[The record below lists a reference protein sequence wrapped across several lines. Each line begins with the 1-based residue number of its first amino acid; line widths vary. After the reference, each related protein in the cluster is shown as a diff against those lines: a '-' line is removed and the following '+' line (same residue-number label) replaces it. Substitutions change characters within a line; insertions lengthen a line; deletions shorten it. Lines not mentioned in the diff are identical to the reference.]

1 MAGLVPAIH
10 DLPRSTK
17 NVDARDK
24 PGHDEHK
31 PTVRAMSMTLPHLTD
46 AESFR
51 AFRSAS
57 SQWLPVALDIARGHG
72 LDVGSPHVFPTG
84 TNLVIGLG
92 DRLILKIFPPLLRAQ
107 FVSERASLMQLA
119 SRLHVPIPG
128 IVAEGERDGWPY
140 LVITRLAG
148 ALGSEVWP
156 SLPEDQKE
164 RVLRQIGET
173 IAAVQRVPL
182 GELAQIEPRWD
193 AFMRAQMQGC
203 KARHTRLGLAPK
215 FLAGLDDLLRDAA
228 RLIPMDAPPVIL
240 IGEYIPENFLLACD
254 DGEWS
259 LKGLFDFGD
268 VLAGWRD
275 YDLLGPS
282 AFMAA
287 GRPGR
292 VRSLLEGFGYP
303 RPDDALKRRL
313 MALMLLHRASDLNS
327 HICIEGWQERAAD
340 LVELQELI
348 WPG

>member
-1 MAGLVPAIH
+1 
-10 DLPRSTK
+10 
-17 NVDARDK
+17 
-24 PGHDEHK
+24 
-31 PTVRAMSMTLPHLTD
+31 MSMPLPHLAD
-46 AESFR
+46 AASFR
-51 AFRSAS
+51 AFRADPPR
-57 SQWLPVALDIARGHG
+57 WLPIALDIARSHD
-72 LDVGSPHVFPTG
+72 LDASAPHVFATG
-84 TNLVIGLG
+84 TNLVVGLG

-107 FVSERASLMQLA
+107 FVSEHGSLAQLA
-119 SRLHVPIPG
+119 GRIDLPIPE

-140 LVITRLAG
+140 LIITRLAG
-148 ALGSEVWP
+148 TLGSEVWP
-156 SLPEDQKE
+156 SLPEVQKE

-173 IAAVQRVPL
+173 IAAVQRAPL
-182 GELAQIEPRWD
+182 GSLAQIQPRWD
-193 AFMRAQMQGC
+193 DFMRAQMQGC

-228 RLIPMDAPPVIL
+228 ALIPMDASPVIL
-240 IGEYIPENFLLACD
+240 IGEYIPENFLLARHD
-254 DGEWS
+254 DQWS
-259 LKGLFDFGD
+259 LAGLFDFGD

-292 VRSLLEGFGYP
+292 VRNLLEGFGYAKL
-303 RPDDALKRRL
+303 DFALKRRL

-327 HICIEGWQERAAD
+327 HICIEGWQEQADD